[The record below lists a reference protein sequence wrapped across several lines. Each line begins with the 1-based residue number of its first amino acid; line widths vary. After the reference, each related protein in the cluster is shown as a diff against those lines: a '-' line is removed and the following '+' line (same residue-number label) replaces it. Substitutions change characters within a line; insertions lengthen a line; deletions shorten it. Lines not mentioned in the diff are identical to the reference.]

1 MGRRF
6 RAWLDGSRVYGCSA
20 CGTHVAD
27 ADDIVSKVSERRG
40 CVFFWAGGNASLGR
54 AQGAP
59 ACPRG
64 RPPRSPAACGVGTEC
79 RALAGPSRGAAAGA
93 ERVGERKKKG
103 APTRVRSGARK
114 RRRSAFLFN
123 LTHPHHPQAFQGR
136 HGRAYL
142 FHTVVNVTHG
152 PKEERLLITGLHTV
166 RSAMCVQCAAVLGWT
181 YVHAYEPSQQYKQGK
196 TILEKAMITAED
208 AGGGLSS

>member
-27 ADDIVSKVSERRG
+27 ADDIVSKVCGGRGVFLGGRGAMRR
-40 CVFFWAGGNASLGR
+40 LGR
-54 AQGAP
+54 ARTPRP
-59 ACPRG
+59 AAVP
-64 RPPRSPAACGVGTEC
+64 PAAC
-79 RALAGPSRGAAAGA
+79 PAAGGGGHRVSSSGGA
-93 ERVGERKKKG
+93 KSSGWRRGEERVERKKG
-103 APTRVRSGARK
+103 ADTRASGAK
-114 RRRSAFLFN
+114 RRRSAFRFLSP
-123 LTHPHHPQAFQGR
+123 THTTHTQAFQGR

-142 FHTVVNVTHG
+142 FYTVVNVTHG

-196 TILEKAMITAED
+196 TILEKALITAED